1 MTINEPSLDS
11 NKDAASLAWE
21 KSVTEATNRMQH
33 QIDNINESVNTSP
46 SLVAVYARTLDGK
59 GQQFTPFEEANGYVA
74 YVPYTDAYPTLPL
87 TGITFAE
94 YSNEA
99 IDFVIKQYRETA
111 NRPANPGSVSYTVS
125 GGSWTASTNWDK
137 TKLNRSGTNIWF
149 CEAKIIGSAGETV
162 TAKWSDPKLLY
173 GGAVATG
180 ILYYNTAQTSAPS
193 APSVDT
199 SGTATG
205 AVIDGYDYDSGVFSL
220 GNDAALST
228 LGWQYVPITVAMSGA
243 NSINKKHWQ
252 VSFHVETLEVTNQA
266 GTAPGQIITFGTV
279 EGFIPIG
286 SVLQSDNFN
295 GDLSNGTQGT
305 QGWGISRTGNSI
317 FNGVQ
322 VRGALNADD
331 ITAGSLAAARIAST
345 TINADNITAGDLSAT
360 RIKGGTLTVGDVD
373 VSGAFNAAN
382 LNVGVIIS
390 VNSGSGATGTFFTFT
405 SANED
410 EFNTD
415 IVVIGSTT
423 ASQGTN
429 TASTGNI
436 TAYVS
441 HGGTAVS
448 LGGVAVGGS
457 YGTGSRAS
465 ISAQKIQVGKG
476 VTIVGYAAGGVG
488 SEPASITASV
498 TCLEV
503 RRV

>member
-1 MTINEPSLDS
+1 
-11 NKDAASLAWE
+11 
-21 KSVTEATNRMQH
+21 
-33 QIDNINESVNTSP
+33 
-46 SLVAVYARTLDGK
+46 
-59 GQQFTPFEEANGYVA
+59 
-74 YVPYTDAYPTLPL
+74 
-87 TGITFAE
+87 
-94 YSNEA
+94 
-99 IDFVIKQYRETA
+99 
-111 NRPANPGSVSYTVS
+111 
-125 GGSWTASTNWDK
+125 
-137 TKLNRSGTNIWF
+137 
-149 CEAKIIGSAGETV
+149 
-162 TAKWSDPKLLY
+162 
-173 GGAVATG
+173 
-180 ILYYNTAQTSAPS
+180 
-193 APSVDT
+193 
-199 SGTATG
+199 
-205 AVIDGYDYDSGVFSL
+205 VIDGYDYDSGVFSL